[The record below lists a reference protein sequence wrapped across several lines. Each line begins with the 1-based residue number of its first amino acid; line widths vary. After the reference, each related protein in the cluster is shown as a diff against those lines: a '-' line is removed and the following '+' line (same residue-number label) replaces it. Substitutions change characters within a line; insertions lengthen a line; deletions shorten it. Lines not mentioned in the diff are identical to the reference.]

1 VTLVV
6 AFALF
11 GAALVALTLA
21 DRWVTRLPLSP
32 ALLYLVAGWAA
43 ASVFGVPPLERWID
57 EAPVV
62 RLVTEV
68 VVLVSLVSVGLHV
81 RVWPPAPPW
90 KVALRL
96 AGPTMVATIAL
107 STLIATGV
115 LALPWAAALVLA
127 AVLAPTDPVLASE
140 VQVNDEKDRDAV
152 RLSLTAEGGLNDG
165 TALPAVMLGLGALGL
180 HELGPW
186 GASWWWHDLL
196 WPIGGGA
203 LIGASIGLATG
214 WALRWRIAHGDHTRR
229 DELLYFGLVALCA
242 GVALGSQT
250 STFVVTFAAGCT
262 LYVPLLRGEGRHGAA
277 GLDTRH
283 ELGAAEDL
291 MARMS
296 AFGLRVERLA
306 EAAIV
311 LAIGATLAGTHTTWR
326 HWLFGALV
334 VVAARPLAVMATVR
348 RSSLPGTQRRLVAWF
363 GIRGIGSLFYLAFAL
378 EHGVRGALADELV
391 AATLAAV
398 ALSIVL
404 HGVSATPL
412 MRAYKRRRPR
422 QAR

>member
-1 VTLVV
+1 VTRVV
-6 AFALF
+6 AFSLF
-11 GAALVALTLA
+11 GAALVALTLTEH
-21 DRWVTRLPLSP
+21 WVTRLPLSP
-32 ALLYLVAGWAA
+32 ALLYLAAGYAA
-43 ASVFGVPPLERWID
+43 GALFGMPPLERWTD
-57 EAPVV
+57 DAPAL

-81 RVWPPAPPW
+81 RVWPPAPAW
-90 KVALRL
+90 TVALRL
-96 AGPTMVATIAL
+96 AGPAMVLTIAL
-107 STLIATGV
+107 AAAAAHWV
-115 LALPWAAALVLA
+115 LALPWAGALLLA

-165 TALPAVMLGLGALGL
+165 TALPAVMLGLAALGL
-180 HELGPW
+180 HDIGPW
-186 GASWWWHDLL
+186 GVVWWWRDLL

-203 LIGASIGLATG
+203 LIGVAIGLATG
-214 WALRWRIAHGDHTRR
+214 WALRWRIAQGDAARR

-242 GVALGSQT
+242 GSALGSST

-262 LYVPLLRGEGRHGAA
+262 LYVPLLRGEGRRGQA
-277 GLDTRH
+277 GIDTRG
-283 ELGAAEDL
+283 ELNAAEDL

-311 LAIGATLAGTHTTWR
+311 LAIGAALAGVDTTWR
-326 HWLFGALV
+326 HWSFAALL

-348 RSSLPGTQRRLVAWF
+348 QAALPDTQRRLVAWF
-363 GIRGIGSLFYLAFAL
+363 GIRGIGSLFYLAFVL
-378 EHGVRGALADELV
+378 EHGVDAALAHELIV
-391 AATLAAV
+391 ATLAAV

-412 MRAYKRRRPR
+412 MRAYRQRRRR
-422 QAR
+422 R